1 MEPFY
6 TSDVYSTTSP
16 ASSFVRGETRLGYL
30 SPIISLTGKVIAND
44 FAVSTART
52 IRPVCT
58 LCQAAGAWPFSAELV
73 LQSDNYLA
81 SHTTTVAHNSLRTRT
96 MTKSLLRKFRE

>member
-30 SPIISLTGKVIAND
+30 YPIISLTGKVIAND

-52 IRPVCT
+52 IKAS
-58 LCQAAGAWPFSAELV
+58 L
-73 LQSDNYLA
+73 YLMP
-81 SHTTTVAHNSLRTRT
+81 SRRSLAIL
-96 MTKSLLRKFRE
+96 S